1 MKERISVLA
10 ELANITEEIK
20 LLNKEK
26 SSIEQSVYNRAYTVR
41 EIAED
46 RRLEKEIDLKRK
58 ELEERRRKFAKTF
71 LSREEIS
78 ALMNELDKKQK
89 ESNTQDQSYYSVL
102 KGILRDVDED
112 YKLLERQN
120 AERKENSE
128 EER

>member
-89 ESNTQDQSYYSVL
+89 ESNSQDQSYYSVL

-112 YKLLERQN
+112 YKLLEKQN
-120 AERKENSE
+120 AEREENSE

>member
-1 MKERISVLA
+1 MKEKLSVLV

-46 RRLEKEIDLKRK
+46 RRLEKEIGLKRK

-89 ESNTQDQSYYSVL
+89 ESNSQDQSYYSVL

-120 AERKENSE
+120 AEREENSE

>member
-71 LSREEIS
+71 ASREEIS
-78 ALMNELDKKQK
+78 ALMDELDKKQK
-89 ESNTQDQSYYSVL
+89 ESNSQDQSYYSVL

-112 YKLLERQN
+112 YKLLEMQN
-120 AERKENSE
+120 AEREENSE
-128 EER
+128 ER

>member
-89 ESNTQDQSYYSVL
+89 ESNSQDQSYYSVL

-120 AERKENSE
+120 AEREENSE

>member
-46 RRLEKEIDLKRK
+46 RRLEKEIGLKRK

-89 ESNTQDQSYYSVL
+89 ESNSQDQSYYSVL

-112 YKLLERQN
+112 YKLLEKQN
-120 AERKENSE
+120 AEREENSE